1 MKHFIFYSY
10 ADPVFFPQGSTLTS
24 PPSPQEIRLQN
35 FRHAQKGN
43 KRYFLQSQRW
53 CRNELTTIRY
63 DKEVTNSVL
72 DIRGDA
78 RCISHKFSMYLKI

>member
-10 ADPVFFPQGSTLTS
+10 ADPVFFPQGSTLNS

-43 KRYFLQSQRW
+43 KVIFSKVKDGVETSLLQSG
-53 CRNELTTIRY
+53 TIR
-63 DKEVTNSVL
+63 KSLIVSW
-72 DIRGDA
+72 
-78 RCISHKFSMYLKI
+78 ISERMQGVFLISFLCT